1 MSERGKMEK
10 LLKIEKITEPKVI
23 DILGIK
29 YEVEEVECV
38 SKDEL
43 RKGQINFLTNKIL
56 IDNTM
61 TDQNKNI
68 TLIHE
73 IIHGVSE
80 ALGMSD
86 LCENESRV
94 QALATALYY
103 VATHNK
109 IIFS

>member
-1 MSERGKMEK
+1 M
-10 LLKIEKITEPKVI
+10 VI
-23 DILGIK
+23 NILGIEYK
-29 YEVEEVECV
+29 VKEVECV

-43 RKGQINFLTNKIL
+43 RKGQINFLTNEIL
-56 IDNTM
+56 IDKTM
-61 TDQNKNI
+61 TKQNKQI

-73 IIHGVSE
+73 TIHGIAE

-86 LCENESRV
+86 LCEDENRV

-109 IIFS
+109 TIFS